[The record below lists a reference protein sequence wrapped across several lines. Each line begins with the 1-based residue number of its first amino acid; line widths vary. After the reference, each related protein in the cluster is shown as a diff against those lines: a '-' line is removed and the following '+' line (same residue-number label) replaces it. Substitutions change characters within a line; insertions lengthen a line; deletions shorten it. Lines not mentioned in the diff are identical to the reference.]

1 MTDLAPLGRQL
12 PDNSSMR
19 KDDHDDGPHFRSSE
33 RLFCT
38 NGEWFF
44 ESRENDHGPYET
56 REEAKTELSRYV
68 RKMSA
73 LSESQNPTTQA
84 PAKHTARFSDAKI
97 SDLELIDIDEPPPAT
112 P

>member
-44 ESRENDHGPYET
+44 ESRENVHG
-56 REEAKTELSRYV
+56 
-68 RKMSA
+68 
-73 LSESQNPTTQA
+73 SE
-84 PAKHTARFSDAKI
+84 
-97 SDLELIDIDEPPPAT
+97 
-112 P
+112 